1 MRCRDDKP
9 LFKCSL
15 FLRLLSK
22 ASDNEVEVEDAFQV
36 PIFFLAGASFA
47 SDLLGSS
54 ALLLKCTHF
63 SLISSQLSF

>member
-15 FLRLLSK
+15 SLRLLNK
-22 ASDNEVEVEDAFQV
+22 ASDNEDEVEDASQG

-47 SDLLGSS
+47 SDLPGSS
-54 ALLLKCTHF
+54 ALLLKYTHF
-63 SLISSQLSF
+63 ILISSQLSF